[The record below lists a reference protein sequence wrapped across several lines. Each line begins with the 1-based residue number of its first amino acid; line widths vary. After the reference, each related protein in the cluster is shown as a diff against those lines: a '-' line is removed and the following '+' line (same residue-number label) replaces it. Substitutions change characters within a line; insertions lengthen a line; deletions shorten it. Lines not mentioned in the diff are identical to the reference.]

1 MQFKFTQSLLAGY
14 VVGLVLLLIFVA
26 ITYNNGKKIDDTIV
40 NLANKEIP
48 GLIAA
53 SNLKRD
59 FQAQT
64 LKLYELYATNDEVA
78 YKNQYIKIKS
88 AILID
93 ASNLQSVAQR
103 TDFVTQLDKKILQQ
117 EEKANQFVEI
127 MRQPQVDWDAARSAL
142 SDFSAGANNIET
154 ELDQLIT
161 EVTAN
166 TQEQVATS
174 KALSTQ
180 LTYIGLLFVGSLI
193 IGLLALVYFSP
204 PKTYEPVRAD
214 SADLI

>member
-1 MQFKFTQSLLAGY
+1 MQFKFTQSLLTGY

-26 ITYNNGKKIDDTIV
+26 IAYTNGKKIDNTIV
-40 NLANKEIP
+40 NLANEEIP

-78 YKNQYIKIKS
+78 YKNQYIKIKA

-93 ASNLQSVAQR
+93 ASNLQSVAEH
-103 TDFVTQLDKKILQQ
+103 TDFVANLDKKILQQ

-127 MRQPQVDWDAARSAL
+127 MRQSEVDWDAARSAL
-142 SDFSAGANNIET
+142 SEFSAGANNIEA
-154 ELDQLIT
+154 ELDNLIT
-161 EVTAN
+161 QVTAK
-166 TQEQVATS
+166 TQDQVATT

-180 LTYIGLLFVGSLI
+180 LTYIGLLFIGSLI
-193 IGLLALVYFSP
+193 VGLLALIYFSP
-204 PKTYEPVRAD
+204 HKAD
-214 SADLI
+214 AQF

>member
-14 VVGLVLLLIFVA
+14 IVGLVLLLIFVA
-26 ITYNNGKKIDDTIV
+26 ISYSNGKKINNTIV

-64 LKLYELYATNDEVA
+64 LKLYELYATNDEVS
-78 YKNQYIKIKS
+78 YKNQYIKIKA

-93 ASNLQSVAQR
+93 ASNLQSVAPDS
-103 TDFVTQLDKKILQQ
+103 DFVAHLDKKILQQ
-117 EEKANQFVEI
+117 EEKANRFVEI
-127 MRQPQVDWDAARSAL
+127 MRQQEVDWDAARSAL
-142 SDFSAGANNIET
+142 SDFSASTNNIEI
-154 ELDQLIT
+154 ELDQL
-161 EVTAN
+161 VTQVAAK
-166 TQEQVATS
+166 TQDQVATS

-180 LTYIGLLFVGSLI
+180 LSYIGLLFIGSLI
-193 IGLLALVYFSP
+193 VGLLALIYFSP
-204 PKTYEPVRAD
+204 HKVHALP
-214 SADLI
+214 